1 MTLKLEWGSNGD
13 RPTLRLI
20 GNVRSED
27 LEGIADELG
36 TCGRGAALDL
46 EEVTVVGVE
55 VIRFLGECE
64 RQGTELLRC
73 PAYVREWISREGEP
87 HE

>member
-1 MTLKLEWGSNGD
+1 MTLKLERGSDGD
-13 RPTLRLI
+13 RSTLRLI
-20 GNVRSED
+20 GNVRFED
-27 LEGIADELG
+27 LVEIAEELEL
-36 TCGRGAALDL
+36 CGPGSALDL

-55 VIRFLGECE
+55 VIRFLGERE
-64 RQGTELLRC
+64 RQGTELLNC

>member
-1 MTLKLEWGSNGD
+1 MTLKLERGSNGD
-13 RPTLRLI
+13 RSTLRLI

-27 LEGIADELG
+27 LEAIAAELEI
-36 TCGRGAALDL
+36 CGPGAALEL

-64 RQGTELLRC
+64 RQGTELLNC

>member
-1 MTLKLEWGSNGD
+1 MTLKLERGSDGN
-13 RPTLRLI
+13 RSTLRLI
-20 GNVRSED
+20 GYVRSED
-27 LEGIADELG
+27 LEEIADELEM
-36 TCGRGAALDL
+36 CGSGAALDL

-55 VIRFLGECE
+55 VIRFLDERE

-73 PAYVREWISREGEP
+73 PTYVREWISREGDP

>member
-1 MTLKLEWGSNGD
+1 MTLKLERVSDGD
-13 RPTLRLI
+13 RYTLRLI
-20 GNVRSED
+20 GTVRSED
-27 LEGIADELG
+27 LEEIADELAV
-36 TCGRGAALDL
+36 CGPGASLDL

-64 RQGTELLRC
+64 RHGTELLSC
-73 PAYVREWISREGEP
+73 PAYVREWISREGEQ

>member
-1 MTLKLEWGSNGD
+1 MTLMLERGSDGG
-13 RPTLRLI
+13 RSTLRLI

-27 LEGIADELG
+27 LEEIADELQL
-36 TCGRGAALDL
+36 CGPGAALDL

-64 RQGTELLRC
+64 RQGTELRSC